1 MRIGFGYDTHAFAEG
16 RELFLG
22 GLRIPH
28 TRGLLGH
35 SDGDVLLHAISD
47 AILGAAGLPDIG
59 VHFPNTDHAIAGITS
74 DRILARAME
83 LARAEGYE
91 VANVDAVIVCEA
103 PKVQPYRDEMR
114 AAIARIMGVEAGRV
128 NVKGKTT
135 EGLGFTGRREGI
147 ESYAVCL
154 LDEVSLPTGKTRP
167 SR

>member
-1 MRIGFGYDTHAFAEG
+1 MRVGLGYDTHAFAEG

-28 TRGLLGH
+28 ERGLLGH

-47 AILGAAGLPDIG
+47 AVLGAAGLEDIG
-59 VHFPNTDHAIAGITS
+59 FHFPNTDQAIAGIRS
-74 DRILARAME
+74 DRILARCVE
-83 LARAEGYE
+83 LMRGEGYE
-91 VANVDAVIVCEA
+91 IVNVDAVVVCEA
-103 PKVQPYRDEMR
+103 PKIQPYREQMR
-114 AAIARIMGVEAGRV
+114 SSIARIMGVEAGRI

-154 LDEVSLPTGKTRP
+154 LNEVSPARL
-167 SR
+167 